1 MTTLKGETMVVDG
14 RAPWWKVEPG
24 GDVTRGAFEVT
35 SDYRENGTKYVEGVE
50 VPLADELN
58 MWKRLVAE
66 CGEALRVWS
75 GWRWQVAV
83 AGEVVTGKRG
93 PKQLA
98 DWFEEE
104 FGLEYEEP
112 TEQDS
117 TLSRAYQDFLSRVDQ
132 ARRAVAPEAADAQ
145 PTGMLGNTALGDIT
159 LIGRYSPAGR
169 VADDER

>member
-1 MTTLKGETMVVDG
+1 MVVDG

-35 SDYRENGTKYVEGVE
+35 SDYQENGTKYVAEGFE
-50 VPLADELN
+50 IPLVDELN
-58 MWKRLVAE
+58 GWKRLVAE
-66 CGEALRVWS
+66 CGDGLRLWS

-83 AGEVVTGKRG
+83 AGEVVTGKLA
-93 PKQLA
+93 PKGLA

-112 TEQDS
+112 TGQDYKN
-117 TLSRAYQDFLSRVDQ
+117 SRAYPDFLSRVDQ
-132 ARRAVAPEAADAQ
+132 ARRPAAPDTADAQ
-145 PTGMLGNTALGDIT
+145 PDDMLGNTALGDIT